1 MNTFESGPLLKA
13 NSNYYLR
20 WYIRIIKQPTRF
32 IVLTISLTLLS
43 LASLAI
49 SNLSTDVV
57 SLDTSNR
64 SDTNITNVTIH
75 LTAILTTT
83 KNIPT
88 KRFQW
93 RSKCGEVYTEQETG
107 LSTRAQK
114 RLQKRIVGGQ
124 EAMPQAWPFIASLRL
139 TINSTSEHHCG
150 ATIITDRHVLTAAH
164 CLMIYLR
171 VAVSRGLSIIEMK
184 SLIKVHVGTHSQH
197 VLAKNVFGVDMI
209 EIHKNFNYSEWTLEN
224 DIMLLKLDREIV
236 FDNPNVMFI
245 NYIS

>member
-13 NSNYYLR
+13 NTNYYYR
-20 WYIRIIKQPTRF
+20 WYIRIIKRPAMF
-32 IVLTISLTLLS
+32 IILTISLILLS

-49 SNLSTDVV
+49 SNLSTDV

-64 SDTNITNVTIH
+64 SDTNITNVTIQ

-83 KNIPT
+83 KNRPT
-88 KRFQW
+88 KKFQW

-124 EAMPQAWPFIASLRL
+124 EAMPHAWPFIASLRL

-150 ATIITDRHVLTAAH
+150 GTIITDRHVLTAAH

-171 VAVSRGLSIIEMK
+171 VAVSRGLSIMEMK
-184 SLIKVHVGTHSQH
+184 SLIKVHVGTHGQA
-197 VLAKNVFGVDMI
+197 VLAKNVFDVDMI

-224 DIMLLKLDREIV
+224 DIMLLKLDRKII
-236 FDNPNVMFI
+236 FDNPNVMLI
-245 NYIS
+245 NEIS